1 MVQQTISATTINSFD
16 ARKYVFGT
24 TCGLVSGIAASS
36 SKHEY
41 RCTAGEILKSR
52 FVVGFDGAGPSDR
65 ATPAPRS
72 AGEGAAYSAMW
83 SWRHQIVSQVELLS
97 SSLGLTWK

>member
-36 SKHEY
+36 SKTSIAAQ
-41 RCTAGEILKSR
+41 RAR
-52 FVVGFDGAGPSDR
+52 F
-65 ATPAPRS
+65 
-72 AGEGAAYSAMW
+72 
-83 SWRHQIVSQVELLS
+83 
-97 SSLGLTWK
+97 